1 MNINTNS
8 TSFGSVRLSALRRD
22 HNDYSTEGRYPHY
35 LIDIIPDKSDKVTI
49 NGNDLGTSVSAKKA
63 TNLAEQDNTPKRIN
77 KIKNYLLAMLGQNS
91 DLDTTS
97 ADPEKCFFIGN
108 NNGQNAKEFFVK
120 NQDNFIKCLKNGTLE
135 HLDSDNSIRFNI
147 RGNLSYYEELPVA
160 KNAWPL

>member
-8 TSFGSVRLSALRRD
+8 TSFGSVRLSALGRD
-22 HNDYSTEGRYPHY
+22 HNDYSTEGKYPHY

-63 TNLAEQDNTPKRIN
+63 TNLAKNNQTPEIIN
-77 KIKNYLLAMLGQNS
+77 KIKNYLSTMIGPNS

-97 ADPEKCFFIGN
+97 ADPKKCFDVDN
-108 NNGQNAKEFFVK
+108 KNAKDFFNYNK
-120 NQDNFIKCLKNGTLE
+120 DNFIKCLNTGTLE

-147 RGNLSYYEELPVA
+147 RGNLYS
-160 KNAWPL
+160 